1 MLSKS
6 RPQDLPV
13 ASAYVVT
20 TDTVERKK
28 AYNRSLGGGEH
39 HFFGAGILIGIL
51 VLLYRIGLTFKG

>member
-20 TDTVERKK
+20 T
-28 AYNRSLGGGEH
+28 YNRSIGGGEH
-39 HFFGAGILIGIL
+39 HFFVAGILIGIL
-51 VLLYRIGLTFKG
+51 FNTSIPN